1 MISTIAYFLIS
12 HEQTFYA
19 EKLQLLLHLTF
30 YKSSLSKIKI
40 INFLDGKN
48 HQRNFNLASFQEL
61 NKRKISQF
69 SHSPQ
74 PRLCHQ
80 QLHLPFEKFFMVTAE
95 IKVFPSL
102 SLSLSLSV
110 EGKTI
115 CDNNLTFFPSL
126 FLPSKCVQ

>member
-30 YKSSLSKIKI
+30 YKSSFSKIKI

-102 SLSLSLSV
+102 SLFHSLSV